1 MSEEKDINTTPI
13 NTDSKTARQNAL
25 RGLAAVKQHE
35 STLETIYH
43 WQRGSL
49 IVTNATEEALR
60 YTVNKLGYEWSEGRF
75 GTAARQRR

>member
-1 MSEEKDINTTPI
+1 MTDISTTPMD
-13 NTDSKTARQNAL
+13 TAGLTARQNAL

-60 YTVNKLGYEWSEGRF
+60 YTVNKIGYEWSEGRF
-75 GTAARQRR
+75 GTAARQCR